1 MIKTTAFAIVLFFFT
16 GFNVN
21 AQPFN
26 GVLLFNTGDEYSIT
40 LKVKSTVAQQAGG
53 QAIDFTIDATGVHEY
68 KVTNATADNTTL
80 HHNVNRMTFDFE
92 GMGQKRGFDSNNEK
106 DMNGPFGNTM
116 KTLRDRSYDMIIDP
130 NGQVLMAIPEKFD
143 PPKTDNRMAVIINLL
158 KEVLDIVE
166 PPAKGSASFFHVLPA
181 KPSVAGDTWTRSW
194 QTASGSFNMAYI
206 LSATTDSTIIIDF
219 TGSSVTQSAMEMM
232 GQETT
237 TTMNN
242 KSSGKIVLDK
252 KTGIIREQT
261 VNLDGTGNTETA
273 FGILPVTIKSSTL
286 VTVAR
291 KTD

>member
-1 MIKTTAFAIVLFFFT
+1 MNLIADHSIPLATLPAYPSIPESLAFQLNGLIVVFIALGAIWGLMELS
-16 GFNVN
+16 
-21 AQPFN
+21 
-26 GVLLFNTGDEYSIT
+26 GVIFRS
-40 LKVKSTVAQQAGG
+40 QQRRQIA
-53 QAIDFTIDATGVHEY
+53 APVRPA
-68 KVTNATADNTTL
+68 
-80 HHNVNRMTFDFE
+80 
-92 GMGQKRGFDSNNEK
+92 
-106 DMNGPFGNTM
+106 
-116 KTLRDRSYDMIIDP
+116 
-130 NGQVLMAIPEKFD
+130 AIPEKFD